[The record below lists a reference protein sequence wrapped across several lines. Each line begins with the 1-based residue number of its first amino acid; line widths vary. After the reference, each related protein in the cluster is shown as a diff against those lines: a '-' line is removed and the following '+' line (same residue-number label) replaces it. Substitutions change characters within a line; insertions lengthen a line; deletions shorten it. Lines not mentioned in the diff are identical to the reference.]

1 MHSRLL
7 SVLAVAAV
15 VQQSPA
21 AAQVAPVAVP
31 RTAFIQTMDSE
42 FNKMDANKD
51 KLVTRAEIEQF
62 QRAVAV
68 VEAQAR
74 ARALFNQLDADR
86 NGQLSV
92 AEFSKMAAAPPPP
105 NPGAVLGPGDLNRDG
120 QITLIE
126 FRTSKLANFDRM
138 DSDKDGIVSVAE
150 MKAAG
155 LIK

>member
-1 MHSRLL
+1 M
-7 SVLAVAAV
+7 
-15 VQQSPA
+15 
-21 AAQVAPVAVP
+21 
-31 RTAFIQTMDSE
+31 FIETMDAE

-62 QRAVAV
+62 QRAIAV

-74 ARALFNQLDADR
+74 ARALFTQLDTDR
-86 NGQLSV
+86 NGQLSMT
-92 AEFSKMAAAPPPP
+92 EFSKTVGAAPAP
-105 NPGAVLGPGDLNRDG
+105 NPAAVLAPGDLNRDG
-120 QITLIE
+120 QITLVE

-138 DSDKDGIVSVAE
+138 DADKDGIVSVAE

>member
-1 MHSRLL
+1 MQYRIFAALAAPALL
-7 SVLAVAAV
+7 
-15 VQQSPA
+15 QSA
-21 AAQVAPVAVP
+21 TAGAQAAPVAVP
-31 RTAFIQTMDSE
+31 RTAFIQTMDGE

-51 KLVTRAEIEQF
+51 KIVTRAEVEQF
-62 QRAVAV
+62 QRAVAM

-74 ARALFNQLDADR
+74 ARALFIQLDSDR
-86 NGQLSV
+86 NGQLSP
-92 AEFSKMAAAPPPP
+92 AEFSKMAAAPPAP
-105 NPGAVLGPGDLNRDG
+105 NPNAILAPGDLNRDG

-126 FRTSKLANFDRM
+126 FRTAKLANFDRM

>member
-1 MHSRLL
+1 MHNRLL
-7 SVLAVAAV
+7 AAFAMAAV
-15 VQQSPA
+15 LQSQSA
-21 AAQVAPVAVP
+21 FGQVAPVAVP
-31 RTAFIQTMDSE
+31 RTAFIQTMDTE

-51 KLVTRAEIEQF
+51 KLVTRTEIEQF

-74 ARALFNQLDADR
+74 ARALFNQLDSDR

-92 AEFSKMAAAPPPP
+92 TEFARMAGAPAAP
-105 NPGAVLGPGDLNRDG
+105 NPAAVLGPGDLNRDG
-120 QITLIE
+120 QVTLVE

-138 DSDKDGIVSVAE
+138 DSDKHGIVSVAE